1 MIKQLALNS
10 NFDYIESYR
19 EEFTSEKNISI
30 AQVLIN
36 FFNTSPKTLVMLMKI
51 RNFIVGFLG
60 MKSLQFEKR
69 IRKMEEADIRI
80 GNSIGILDIY
90 EKGENYIVAGK
101 LDKLLNVKVI
111 YELNKIG
118 FRKYSLRV
126 VTGVYHKTTLLKWY
140 FFMVK
145 PIHKLL
151 VKIYIKKAV
160 NKIK

>member
-19 EEFTSEKNISI
+19 EEFTSENNISI

-51 RNFIVGFLG
+51 RNIIVGFLG

-126 VTGVYHKTTLLKWY
+126 VTGIYHKTTLLKWY

>member
-19 EEFTSEKNISI
+19 EEFISEKNISI

-51 RNFIVGFLG
+51 RNFIVGLMG

-126 VTGVYHKTTLLKWY
+126 VTGIYHKTTLLKWY
-140 FFMVK
+140 FFIVK
-145 PIHKLL
+145 PLHKFL
-151 VKIYIKKAV
+151 VRTYIKKAV
-160 NKIK
+160 NSIK

>member
-30 AQVLIN
+30 SEVLIN
-36 FFNTSPKTLVMLMKI
+36 FFNTSPKTLVFLMKV
-51 RNFIVGFLG
+51 RNFIVRFFG
-60 MKSLQFEKR
+60 MKSLQFESRTK
-69 IRKMEEADIRI
+69 KMEEADIRI

-101 LDKLLNVKVI
+101 LDKFLNVKVI

-118 FRKYSLRV
+118 FKKYSLRV
-126 VTGVYHKTTLLKWY
+126 VTGVYHKTTFLKWY
-140 FFMVK
+140 FFLVK

-151 VKIYIKKAV
+151 VKIFIKKAV
-160 NKIK
+160 NSIK